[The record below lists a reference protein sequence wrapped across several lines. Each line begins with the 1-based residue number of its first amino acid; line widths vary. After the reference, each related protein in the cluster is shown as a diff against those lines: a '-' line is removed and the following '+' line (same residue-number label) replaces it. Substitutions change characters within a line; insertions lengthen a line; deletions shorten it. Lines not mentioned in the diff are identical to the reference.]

1 MAGRPTDS
9 DHYAL
14 ACEVG
19 AAITS
24 SLVLE
29 DVLSTVAHRIAE
41 AMGVWECDLYEY
53 YAESQT
59 IVSSATWSTDMTQD
73 DIDNG
78 RLICIIGIAPVKPA
92 EFVIFRIA
100 QWQGGSAATE

>member
-1 MAGRPTDS
+1 MEPLIATAEPSSDS

-29 DVLSTVAHRIAE
+29 DVLATVARRIAE
-41 AMGVWECDLYEY
+41 ALGVWECDLYEY
-53 YAESQT
+53 YSESQT
-59 IVSSATWSTDMTQD
+59 I
-73 DIDNG
+73 
-78 RLICIIGIAPVKPA
+78 IA
-92 EFVIFRIA
+92 
-100 QWQGGSAATE
+100 SAAWVAGDDPGRPRLAGDP